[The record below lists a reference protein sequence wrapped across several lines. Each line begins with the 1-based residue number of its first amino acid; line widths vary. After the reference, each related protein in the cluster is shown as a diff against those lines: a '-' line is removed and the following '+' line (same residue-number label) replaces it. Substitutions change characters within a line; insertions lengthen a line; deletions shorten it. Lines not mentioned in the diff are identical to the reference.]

1 MFGTARSRGIHE
13 WSTFDAR
20 SQRKRIALR
29 PRGAR
34 RGFARLRARHDAS
47 SAACGFARLRAA
59 NRILSVARHAR
70 GVVGCVRCSASRR
83 IPGASPRDAI
93 KEEAGGFPASHDAI
107 ACMEARL
114 RACALAL
121 FASRHHA
128 IGSSPYGRRP
138 MPPSSVMVSPLM
150 NLKSGLASC
159 TTTRPISASTSP

>member
-47 SAACGFARLRAA
+47 SAACGFARLRAQ
-59 NRILSVARHAR
+59 RVLLVARYVR

-83 IPGASPRDAI
+83 IPGASPRGAI

-121 FASRHHA
+121 FASWHHA